1 MLERPIKDYTDEEL
15 IVEFQRSDSIDA
27 YQALVGRYKDQLFN
41 FVFRFLNERD
51 SAEDVVQETMIRVY
65 RKKNAYKTIAKF
77 STWVY
82 TIAGNIAKSELKKR
96 KVRSAISIDRRD
108 DDRAPLEIADDGAA
122 PDELAD
128 AGILE
133 EEIQAALMKIKPLY
147 REAVI
152 LRDVEQL
159 SYEEIAAATG
169 QEVGTVK
176 SRINRGRAALKE
188 LLKDVYQE

>member
-1 MLERPIKDYTDEEL
+1 MLERPSKDYTDEEL
-15 IVEFQRSDSIDA
+15 IVEFQKSDDIDA
-27 YQALVGRYKDQLFN
+27 FQALVGRYKDQLYN
-41 FVFRFLNERD
+41 FVFRYLNERD

-65 RKKNAYKTIAKF
+65 RKKNSYKPVAKF

-82 TIAGNIAKSELKKR
+82 TIAGNLAKSELKKR
-96 KVRSAISIDRRD
+96 KVRSAVSIDRRD
-108 DDRAPLEIADDGAA
+108 EDYAPLEIADDGPS

-128 AGILE
+128 AGIVE
-133 EEIQAALMKIKPLY
+133 EEIQAALMKIKPVY

-159 SYEEIAAATG
+159 SYEEIAVASG
-169 QEVGTVK
+169 QEIGTVK

>member
-1 MLERPIKDYTDEEL
+1 MLERPSKYYTDEEL
-15 IVEFQRSDSIDA
+15 IVEFQKSDDIDA
-27 YQALVGRYKDQLFN
+27 FQALVGRYKDQLYN
-41 FVFRFLNERD
+41 FVFRYLNERD
-51 SAEDVVQETMIRVY
+51 SAEDVVQEAMIRVY
-65 RKKNAYKTIAKF
+65 RKKNSYKPVAKF

-82 TIAGNIAKSELKKR
+82 TIAGNLAKSELKKR
-96 KVRSAISIDRRD
+96 KVRSAVSIDRRD
-108 DDRAPLEIADDGAA
+108 EDYAPLEIADDGPT

-133 EEIQAALMKIKPLY
+133 EEIQAALMKIKPVY

-159 SYEEIAAATG
+159 SYEEIAVASG
-169 QEVGTVK
+169 QEIGTVK